1 MKALTKKE
9 MKRQMEALEVLSL
22 EAKKEIVNFLKIE
35 SNILND
41 VNIRVSNYRVDINVC
56 NYDVF
61 ILSKCWGD
69 DIKYSTSIYSTTV
82 DEGGDEEKKEKYRK
96 VISIFSKILETG
108 VCEQLKIILE
118 KYRQL
123 AIEIENINN

>member
-1 MKALTKKE
+1 MCHHATDGQKSKEQGVRKIKTLTKKE

-22 EAKKEIVNFLKIE
+22 EAKKEIANFLKVE

-69 DIKYSTSIYSTTV
+69 DIKYSTSIYST
-82 DEGGDEEKKEKYRK
+82 RK
-96 VISIFSKILETG
+96 SV
-108 VCEQLKIILE
+108 
-118 KYRQL
+118 
-123 AIEIENINN
+123 